1 MKRLPYVLLA
11 LLPCLLLGSAF
22 AQEGDA
28 TNIGELAFALD
39 TIALLFFAVLVAL
52 MQPGFALLEAGLI
65 GAKNVINIFMKNFAD
80 FAVAGL
86 AFWTVGF
93 GLMYG
98 AGWFLNGYE
107 TGMNVP
113 IAADFFF
120 QMVFAATAA
129 TIVSGAIA
137 GRMKFAAYLIFSV
150 MMTAF
155 IYPYLGSWHW
165 GGGWLGNFETP
176 FYDFAGSS
184 VVHAVGGFAALGAV
198 LAIGPRLGRYAGGRV
213 NAMPGHNMAL
223 AGLGVFLLWLGWFG
237 FNPGSQ
243 LAFSSQADAEAVAN
257 IFLNTNLAAA
267 AGAVAAMFT
276 SWAMFK
282 KPDFSMTINGV
293 LAGLV
298 GITAGPDVIA
308 GLSAVLV
315 GAIAGVIV
323 VFSVVMFD
331 RIRVDDPV
339 GAISVHGVCGIWGTL
354 AVGLFGGGAA
364 NLGVQAI
371 GTFAY
376 AAAAF
381 VAGFVIFYL
390 LKMTIGIRV
399 TAQEEITG
407 LDLAEHGT
415 EAYAGKDTVGD
426 SVVVTAAAG
435 D

>member
-1 MKRLPYVLLA
+1 MKIPYVLLA
-11 LLPCLLLGSAF
+11 LSVCLLSGGAF

-28 TNIGELAFALD
+28 VTLSELAFAFD
-39 TIALLFFAVLVAL
+39 TVALLFFAVLVAF

-65 GAKNVINIFMKNFAD
+65 GAKNVVNIFMKNFAD

-86 AFWTVGF
+86 AFWAVGF

-107 TGMNVP
+107 TSMNVP
-113 IAADFFF
+113 VAADFFF

-137 GRMKFAAYLIFSV
+137 GRMKFPAYLIFSV
-150 MMTAF
+150 MMTAL

-165 GGGWLGNFETP
+165 GGGWLGGFETP

-243 LAFSSQADAEAVAN
+243 LAFSTQADAEAVAN

-276 SWAMFK
+276 SWALFK

-315 GAIAGVIV
+315 GAVAGVIV
-323 VFSVVMFD
+323 VFSVLMFD

-339 GAISVHGVCGIWGTL
+339 GAISVHGVCGVWGTL

-364 NLGVQAI
+364 NLGVQAL

-376 AAAAF
+376 ALAAF
-381 VAGFVIFYL
+381 VAGFVIFTL
-390 LKMTIGIRV
+390 LKVTIGIRV
-399 TAQEEITG
+399 TPQEEITG
-407 LDLAEHGT
+407 LDLAEHGA

>member
-1 MKRLPYVLLA
+1 MKIPYVFLV
-11 LLPCLLLGSAF
+11 LLPCLLLGGAF
-22 AQEGDA
+22 AQEEGA
-28 TNIGELAFALD
+28 ANIADVAFALD
-39 TIALLFFAVLVAL
+39 TVAILFFALLVAL

-80 FAVAGL
+80 FSVAGL
-86 AFWTVGF
+86 AFWAVGF
-93 GLMYG
+93 GLMYRADG
-98 AGWFLNGYE
+98 QIFWFLNGYE

-113 IAADFFF
+113 VAADFIF

-137 GRMKFAAYLIFSV
+137 GRMKFPAYLIFCIV
-150 MMTAF
+150 MTAL
-155 IYPYLGSWHW
+155 IYPFLGYWQW
-165 GGGWLGNFETP
+165 GGGWLSQMGFA
-176 FYDFAGSS
+176 DFAGSS
-184 VVHAVGGFAALGAV
+184 VVHAVGGFAALGGV
-198 LAIGPRLGRYAGGRV
+198 LAIGPRLGRYTGDKV

-243 LAFSSQADAEAVAN
+243 LAYSSQADAEAIAN

-276 SWAMFK
+276 SWALFK

-308 GLSAVLV
+308 GGWAVLV
-315 GAIAGVIV
+315 GAVAGVIV
-323 VFSVVMFD
+323 VFSVLMFD

-354 AVGLFGGGAA
+354 AVGIFGGA
-364 NLGVQAI
+364 NLGVQAL
-371 GTFAY
+371 GTLSY
-376 AAAAF
+376 SAAAF
-381 VAGFVIFYL
+381 VLGFVIFYL
-390 LKMTIGIRV
+390 LKVTIGIRV
-399 TAQEEITG
+399 SPQEEIAG
-407 LDLAEHGT
+407 LDLVEHGT